1 MRSFYLFL
9 FLVLASRA
17 EAQEVSALAIGDSLY
32 AVGNYSKAIAQ
43 YEQIA
48 NKNEQVYLKLARAHQ
63 AKGTLDD
70 ALTNYKLAAT
80 STDEVIA
87 MNEYGKLLIT
97 KRQFK
102 EADSVFTALIDVY
115 KTNPDFYYQRGRANE
130 NRPST
135 ISIKEPDSILKQ
147 KIAKVHKP
155 LEDYEKA
162 VALDSTHQKALAQ
175 VATSYLK
182 RKDYPVVERLAFK
195 ALESYPTN
203 VEIISTLAQSY
214 YYKGWNEE
222 GIEWFE
228 KLLALGQDTQFIR
241 EKLGNLYYKKR
252 KYEKSVEQ
260 YLGALKFSP
269 EDWYLHATLAKLYNH
284 TADLKSAETHGLFA
298 VLYKDLPLD
307 EEYYTL
313 ARTYEMKKDW
323 KNAMK
328 YVNRSLEEKPENKNA
343 EYTKAIIADNY
354 YEDRRAVLKL
364 YEDFIKKYEKGEY
377 AKYDPVLRLAQ
388 ERRDKLNEEIFMAEG
403 EEEE

>member
-1 MRSFYLFL
+1 MRSFYLFI

-115 KTNPDFYYQRGRANE
+115 QTNPDFYYQRGRAKELTPLNI
-130 NRPST
+130 RIDATDST
-135 ISIKEPDSILKQ
+135 TTSEKKLIPHIL
-147 KIAKVHKP
+147 
-155 LEDYEKA
+155 DYRKA
-162 VALDSTHQKALAQ
+162 VALDSTHQKALGELA
-175 VATSYLK
+175 VFYLK
-182 RKDYPVVERLAFK
+182 RKEYPMVEKLAFK